1 MRRLDDE
8 ESPFSDAHAYE
19 NPPKS
24 GQTTPTATDLEY
36 VSRPHKYKSGVL
48 SSMFKLYK
56 GSLPSKDY
64 DSRPSTPN
72 TPNTPNR
79 TPRPSPPSSPPGAP
93 RSRSRPRSGLFGLRG
108 HHSASSVPTLSGL
121 VSSSSSLA
129 GPGSSNIAGLI
140 SEKAKHE
147 THRSKAKSKQAL
159 KQSRLED
166 EIRIRVH
173 IAEVISRQ
181 RYLVKLCRA
190 LMMYGAPTHRLE
202 GYMAMSARVLGIA
215 CQFLYLPSCMI
226 ISFDDAQMHTAEV
239 QIVRT
244 GQGIDFGRLTDTHRI
259 YKEVSLAPSPP
270 NLIPRTSITA
280 DTDR

>member
-1 MRRLDDE
+1 MHRVEDE
-8 ESPFSDAHAYE
+8 DSPFSDAHAYE
-19 NPPKS
+19 NPLKS
-24 GQTTPTATDLEY
+24 GQTTPTAADLEY
-36 VSRPHKYKSGVL
+36 VSRPSKYKSGVL

-56 GSLPSKDY
+56 GNLPHREY
-64 DSRPSTPN
+64 DSRPSTPT

-79 TPRPSPPSSPPGAP
+79 TPRPSPPSSPPPGTP
-93 RSRSRPRSGLFGLRG
+93 GSRPRSGLFGLRG

-121 VSSSSSLA
+121 IGSSSYLA
-129 GPGSSNIAGLI
+129 GPGSSNIAGVI

-147 THRSKAKSKQAL
+147 QRHKSKSKAH

-202 GYMAMSARVLGIA
+202 GYMAMSARVLGIES
-215 CQFLYLPSCMI
+215 QFLYMPSCMI
-226 ISFDDAQMHTAEV
+226 ISFDDSQTHTAEV

-259 YKEVSLAPSPP
+259 YKEVNP
-270 NLIPRTSITA
+270 
-280 DTDR
+280 